1 MGRVG
6 PREGQ
11 LLVGVPEALQLDE
24 ANLKQDLKI
33 LSFLKYNELHICAI
47 KAFIHGQ

>member
-33 LSFLKYNELHICAI
+33 LSFPKCNEWHICAI
-47 KAFIHGQ
+47 KVFIHGQ